1 MQKEDSFI
9 NDGRQRIKAAVGRYL
24 EEDGQKAALE
34 KFPEAPEYISRGYIP
49 FALSALPPY
58 QDIEVDGLPWFTG
71 RMLPHPLLIACK
83 WEEAVDW
90 TLSKPEK
97 DYLRYLGYMS
107 WFWWDGFHIPKGKE
121 SNLLLNEALLDTL
134 QEEGNEDRV
143 TREVFARGR
152 LSKYLRAIRVKW
164 EVGYHFEVLRSI
176 SPAGVGLPEFGSN
189 ATTSHLQDMPRTRE
203 QAVLQVLAEAYQLD
217 NEDRNSDFV
226 TLRRIAEEESLPYIT
241 LLGAKYNSVKNQ

>member
-9 NDGRQRIKAAVGRYL
+9 KEGRKRIKAAVERYL
-24 EEDGQKAALE
+24 GQEEQRAALE
-34 KFPEAPEYISRGYIP
+34 KFPEAPEFISIGYLP

-58 QDIEVDGLPWFTG
+58 QEIEVDGLPWFTD

-97 DYLRYLGYMS
+97 DYLRYLGYKS
-107 WFWWDGFHIPKGKE
+107 WFWWEGFYIPKGKE

-134 QEEGNEDRV
+134 QEEGNEQKV
-143 TREVFARGR
+143 TREVFERGR

-164 EVGYHFEVLRSI
+164 EVGNHFEALRRI
-176 SPAGVGLPEFGSN
+176 NPAEVGLPDFGS
-189 ATTSHLQDMPRTRE
+189 SLLEDMPHTRG
-203 QAVLQVLAEAYQLD
+203 QAVLLVLAEAYNLG

-226 TLRRIAEEESLPYIT
+226 TLRKIAEEESLPYIT
-241 LLGAKYNSVKNQ
+241 LLEAKYNSVKNQ